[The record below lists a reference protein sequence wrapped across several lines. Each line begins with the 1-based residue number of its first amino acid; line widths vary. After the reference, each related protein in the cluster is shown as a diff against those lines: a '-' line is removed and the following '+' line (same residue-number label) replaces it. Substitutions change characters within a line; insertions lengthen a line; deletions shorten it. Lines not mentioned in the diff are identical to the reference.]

1 MFRAFRH
8 PAYRMYWLGMA
19 VSQVGTWMQATAQA
33 FFVYERTGS
42 ALQTGV
48 VTVAF
53 TLPSLLFSL
62 FGGAVADRYD
72 RRRLLL
78 LTQTGFLL
86 SAGLLA
92 GLTFGGWVQIWHL
105 MAFAFVNGFLMAMD
119 APVRQAILPAL
130 VSREDLQNA
139 IGLNAAMFN
148 GSRIFG
154 PALAGLIYQMG
165 GPGWCFLLNALSY
178 LAVILPMARIR
189 VDSQVDRHSPLLD
202 HLLGGLRYVRGQRV
216 VRSLLLL
223 LAAVGMFGFTWTVLS
238 PAFTVRILH
247 GGPLENGYLLTAVGV
262 GSTLG
267 ALRVAGGGASHRPG
281 RFVLTSAAATGISL
295 LAFSTTRH
303 LLAALACLSL
313 TGFFLTSFMSATN
326 STIQSLVED
335 RYRGRVMSL
344 YTLALIGSG
353 PPGSLLA
360 GSLADLVGVPAS
372 LALNGILV
380 ALSAGVCAVLVP
392 DLARLDGR
400 VLLRPTV
407 LRSGGGGG
415 SGG

>member
-1 MFRAFRH
+1 
-8 PAYRMYWLGMA
+8 
-19 VSQVGTWMQATAQA
+19 MQATAQA

-42 ALQTGV
+42 ALQTGM
-48 VTVAF
+48 VTSAF

-62 FGGAVADRYD
+62 VGGAVADRYD
-72 RRRLLL
+72 RRCLLI

-92 GLTFGGWVQIWHL
+92 GLTFGGWVEVWHL
-105 MAFAFVNGFLMAMD
+105 TVFAFVNGSLMAMD

-154 PALAGLIYQMG
+154 PALAGLVYQVG

-189 VDSQVDRHSPLLD
+189 VDSQVDRRSPLLD
-202 HLLGGLRYVRGQRV
+202 HLLGGLRYVQGERIT
-216 VRSLLLL
+216 RSLLLL

-247 GGPLENGYLLTAVGV
+247 GGALENGSLLTAVGV
-262 GSTLG
+262 GSTFG

-281 RFVLTSAAATGISL
+281 RFVLTSAAATGMAL
-295 LAFSTTRH
+295 VAFSMTHH

-353 PPGSLLA
+353 PPGSLVA

-372 LALNGILV
+372 LAVNGVLV
-380 ALSAGVCAVLVP
+380 TLSAGVCAARVP
-392 DLARLDGR
+392 DLVRLEGQA
-400 VLLRPTV
+400 LRRPAASRSPRTGAPEV
-407 LRSGGGGG
+407 RSG
-415 SGG
+415 SG

>member
-1 MFRAFRH
+1 
-8 PAYRMYWLGMA
+8 
-19 VSQVGTWMQATAQA
+19 MQATAQA

-48 VTVAF
+48 VTFAF

-92 GLTFGGWVQIWHL
+92 GLTFGGWVEVWHL
-105 MAFAFVNGFLMAMD
+105 MVFAFVNGFLMAMD

-154 PALAGLIYQMG
+154 PTLAGFVYQAG

-189 VDSQVDRHSPLLD
+189 VDSQVDRGSPLLD
-202 HLLGGLRYVRGQRV
+202 HLLGGLRYVHGQRV

-223 LAAVGMFGFTWTVLS
+223 LAAVGMFGFTWSVLS
-238 PAFTVRILH
+238 PAFTVRVLH
-247 GGPLENGYLLTAVGV
+247 GGALENGYLLTAVGM
-262 GSTLG
+262 GSTFG

-281 RFVLTSAAATGISL
+281 RFVLTSAAATGMAL
-295 LAFSTTRH
+295 LAFSMTRH
-303 LLAALACLSL
+303 LLPALACLSL

-353 PPGSLLA
+353 PPGSLVA

-372 LALNGILV
+372 LALNGALV
-380 ALSAGVCAVLVP
+380 ALSAGVCAALVP
-392 DLARLDGR
+392 DLVRLDGHA
-400 VLLRPTV
+400 LRRPAAFRPPGDAAPQA
-407 LRSGGGGG
+407 RSG
-415 SGG
+415 SG